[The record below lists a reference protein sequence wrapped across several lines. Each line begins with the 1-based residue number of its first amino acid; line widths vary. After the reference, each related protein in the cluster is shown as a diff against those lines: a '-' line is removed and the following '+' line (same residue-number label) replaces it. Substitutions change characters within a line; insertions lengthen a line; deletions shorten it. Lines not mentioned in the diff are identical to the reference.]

1 MGLTKPISYVCES
14 PYSVSELLS
23 FFRHTAQNHL
33 ALSSFFRVSCEPIYL
48 LT

>member
-1 MGLTKPISYVCES
+1 MGLAKPISYVYES

-23 FFRHTAQNHL
+23 SFRHTAQNHL
-33 ALSSFFRVSCEPIYL
+33 ALSSSFCVSCEPIYL